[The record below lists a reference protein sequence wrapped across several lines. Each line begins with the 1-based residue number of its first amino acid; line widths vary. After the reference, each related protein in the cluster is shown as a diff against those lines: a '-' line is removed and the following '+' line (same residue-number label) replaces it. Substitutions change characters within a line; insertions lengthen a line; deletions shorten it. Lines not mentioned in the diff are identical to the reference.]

1 MSGWAARAAL
11 RIAVGPTVT
20 ALARLAALSGA
31 GVPAAAAALL
41 PRFGARQRRWWRRRW
56 WRRAVFPPKP
66 PLTKRRAQI
75 RSQVERT
82 ANGQVC
88 HVVEGILIAG
98 HVAICLVFLLPRPQ
112 RNLRKRVD
120 IRMASREGRI
130 LRIRP
135 PHRAQTRL
143 TAQARI
149 VCAGARLAR
158 EVGIVA
164 DEHQLDTSRPENL
177 LQNGM
182 LEPVIV
188 ERSMFI
194 VLDVVHKEDVTRGE
208 VAAQAR
214 KKALVVLRV
223 IHLTE

>member
-41 PRFGARQRRWWRRRW
+41 PRFGARQRRWWRRW
-56 WRRAVFPPKP
+56 WRRAVFQPKP
-66 PLTKRRAQI
+66 PLTKRRTQI

-88 HVVEGILIAG
+88 RVVEGVLIAG
-98 HVAICLVFLLPRPQ
+98 HVAICLVLLLPRPQ

-120 IRMASREGRI
+120 IRVASREGRI

-135 PHRAQTRL
+135 PHRARICL
-143 TAQARI
+143 TAQTRI
-149 VCAGARLAR
+149 VCAGAWLAR
-158 EVGIVA
+158 G
-164 DEHQLDTSRPENL
+164 TSAGHGGL
-177 LQNGM
+177 SLGQ
-182 LEPVIV
+182 
-188 ERSMFI
+188 
-194 VLDVVHKEDVTRGE
+194 
-208 VAAQAR
+208 
-214 KKALVVLRV
+214 
-223 IHLTE
+223 